1 MQVETW
7 VTMLGA
13 QATWLRTREEDKLL
27 SLFLVTWVSSLPQGG
42 LLSTLLIPPF
52 PPAAPAL
59 SPLRTQ
65 PVSVYH
71 RDYSSPGSPIF
82 FIYSWG
88 FEDIIFLAL

>member
-1 MQVETW
+1 MVEDSRGGQTIEPIPRDMGELPATLW
-7 VTMLGA
+7 V
-13 QATWLRTREEDKLL
+13 
-27 SLFLVTWVSSLPQGG
+27 LVAG

-52 PPAAPAL
+52 SPAAPAL